1 MSKEKSILY
10 FDEVGEENTE
20 ETLRAAK
27 KRAEELE
34 IKDVVVASTRG
45 GTGVKAVEAFKGY
58 NVVVVTHSTGLREPG
73 KQELLDENREKIVAG
88 GGKILTATHTF
99 SGVNRAVRRKFETA
113 SATDVVAQTLRIF
126 GQGMKVVVECAAMAA
141 DAGLLPMDGD
151 VISIAGSGRGADTAV
166 VLKPVHVHS
175 LFDMYV
181 REIIAKPNTA

>member
-1 MSKEKSILY
+1 MAKEKSILY
-10 FDEVGEENTE
+10 FDEVGEKNTE
-20 ETLRAAK
+20 ETLNAAK
-27 KRAEELE
+27 KRAEELG

-45 GTGVKAVEAFKGY
+45 GTAVKAVDAFKGY

-88 GGKILTATHTF
+88 GGKILTATHAF
-99 SGVNRAVRRKFETA
+99 SGVNRAVRRKFETS

-141 DAGLLPMDGD
+141 DAGLIPMDGD

>member
-1 MSKEKSILY
+1 MVKEKSILY
-10 FDEVGEENTE
+10 FEEVGEKNTDV
-20 ETLRAAK
+20 TMKAAK
-27 KRAEELE
+27 ERADELG
-34 IKDVVVASTRG
+34 IKDIVVASTRG

-73 KQELLDENREKIVAG
+73 KQELLDENRKKIKAG
-88 GGKILTATHTF
+88 GGKILTATHAF
-99 SGVNRAVRRKFETA
+99 SGVNRAIRRKFETA
-113 SATDVVAQTLRIF
+113 SATDVVAQTLRMF

-141 DAGLLPMDGD
+141 DVGLIPMDRD